1 MKKAHQV
8 SIAAMALL
16 LMGLFAIQSVAATS
30 STVAVNERLLTAR
43 SQPIA
48 VDDDLAALKE
58 AVPETFEEADDV
70 VSTMRHRFLL
80 YTHDGVH
87 VMWGFYG
94 NGYFTGRDNHDVRT
108 WGIYGKGVFAGFY
121 GGEFFYG
128 RYREGQWNAVDLF
141 GEASTHG
148 SYVLFPGLTV
158 EVEPTS

>member
-1 MKKAHQV
+1 MKRVYQC
-8 SIAAMALL
+8 SMAAMTLL
-16 LMGLFAIQSVAATS
+16 LVGLFAIQSVVAAS
-30 STVAVNERLLTAR
+30 STAAVNERLLTAR

-48 VDDDLAALKE
+48 IDDDLAALKQT
-58 AVPETFEEADDV
+58 VPETFEEANDV
-70 VSTMRHRFLL
+70 VARTRHRFLL

-94 NGYFTGRDNHDVRT
+94 NGHFTGRDNHDVRT

-128 RYREGQWNAVDLF
+128 RYREGQWSAVDLF

-158 EVEPTS
+158 DAEPTS